1 MAPCAT
7 FLATFTMQ
15 TFKSYLSS
23 LYGELTTTEVRSYER
38 NSIKRSKHINNLT
51 FLKRCRDSN
60 IIPPGLRLHDPIR
73 SKKSQSIL
81 HKASLALLRHRIS
94 ATRST
99 LATLDKQISTTQEH
113 LQSSTSAADY
123 SKVQRLTLSSSNHAF
138 KKSRSN
144 QVKKFVEISK
154 HKTRSIS
161 NPTQA
166 MGSSISPRLQPSTPP
181 MGSPISL
188 RPQRPNPMRCSVPSN
203 CLYTKPH
210 LRSKKSFV
218 SHTVVNMSHRT
229 LSDHETKVLS
239 LGMNFALVPQSSPV
253 EEIIQRTEPT
263 LRHLDK
269 STADEVRLQVH
280 QVLRK
285 HEPAKPNITGQ
296 ERSAIKALRQDK
308 SIHILRADK
317 GNATVVMD
325 KTEYDHKVADI
336 LNSNCYRKLRRDPT
350 PSIERQLQ
358 HKLLSLQ
365 RSGNISQSLYRLLRP
380 SNSKCPR
387 FFGQPKIHKK
397 DVP

>member
-1 MAPCAT
+1 
-7 FLATFTMQ
+7 MQ

-23 LYGELTTTEVRSYER
+23 LYGELTTTKVRSYER

-99 LATLDKQISTTQEH
+99 LATLDRQISTTQEH

-154 HKTRSIS
+154 HKTRSSS

-166 MGSSISPRLQPSTPP
+166 MGSPISPRLQAPTMH
-181 MGSPISL
+181 MGSSISL
-188 RPQRPNPMRCSVPSN
+188 RPQPSTPMRCSVPSN
-203 CLYTKPH
+203 RYHTKPH
-210 LRSKKSFV
+210 LSSQESFTN
-218 SHTVVNMSHRT
+218 HTVVNMSQRI
-229 LSDHETKVLS
+229 LSPGETKVLS
-239 LGMNFALVPQSSPV
+239 LGLNFALVPQSSLV
-253 EEIIQRTEPT
+253 EDIIQHTEPT

-269 STADEVRLQVH
+269 STAD
-280 QVLRK
+280 
-285 HEPAKPNITGQ
+285 
-296 ERSAIKALRQDK
+296 
-308 SIHILRADK
+308 
-317 GNATVVMD
+317 
-325 KTEYDHKVADI
+325 
-336 LNSNCYRKLRRDPT
+336 
-350 PSIERQLQ
+350 
-358 HKLLSLQ
+358 
-365 RSGNISQSLYRLLRP
+365 
-380 SNSKCPR
+380 
-387 FFGQPKIHKK
+387 
-397 DVP
+397 